1 MNTDRSS
8 EGPYRIRNDREEDV
22 FISGPGLFESGE
34 FPSGNFEYD
43 QICAGLN
50 TAYAEGKKA
59 ERERCL
65 AIVGRHPGKCDET
78 TPFDCLQE
86 IKYEIGG
93 QDGK

>member
-1 MNTDRSS
+1 MQS

-50 TAYAEGKKA
+50 TAYAEGRKA
-59 ERERCL
+59 AEKVLKAGNL
-65 AIVGRHPGKCDET
+65 AWAWEEAKEALEADGEVGK
-78 TPFDCLQE
+78 
-86 IKYEIGG
+86 
-93 QDGK
+93 